1 MIEKELVVKDEVGL
15 HARPA
20 SLFVKL
26 AQEFNGTVA
35 VRFPKVNKET
45 GEVEVVEKDGKSMI
59 GILSLGIAKD
69 KPFTLVLDGVD
80 EESYLIRFE
89 QLLEIM
95 SSVLETLLNSSK
107 VQESEQW
114 DALYDSLPVVVAES
128 TKELSDALSRLDQVG
143 GYGFIATWRKNLF
156 AFNPKLISKR
166 CGLIDENGN
175 LLKAARVPK
184 N

>member
-1 MIEKELVVKDEVGL
+1 
-15 HARPA
+15 
-20 SLFVKL
+20 
-26 AQEFNGTVA
+26 
-35 VRFPKVNKET
+35 
-45 GEVEVVEKDGKSMI
+45 
-59 GILSLGIAKD
+59 
-69 KPFTLVLDGVD
+69 
-80 EESYLIRFE
+80 
-89 QLLEIM
+89 M

-114 DALYDSLPVVVAES
+114 YALYDSLPVVVAES